1 MSRISSCASCH
12 GDILIPGHVQPQDQ
26 MRCPLCRPPFR
37 VQDVLAS
44 SILAPPEAIPIP
56 RSPAGIAGA
65 LWRSAGQPVDTAD
78 LDVES
83 ISVTPR
89 PRKKQPGVLSHLIG
103 VVGGGLLGLSL
114 GYLGLLRFGGPRIRL
129 PGSCRQAPPWVTA
142 PINLPFLK
150 GKADDRGAAGNDR
163 G

>member
-1 MSRISSCASCH
+1 MSV
-12 GDILIPGHVQPQDQ
+12 VQ
-26 MRCPLCRPPFR
+26 RTFR

-56 RSPAGIAGA
+56 RSPIGIAGTA
-65 LWRSAGQPVDTAD
+65 GARAGQPVDTAD

-114 GYLGLLRFGGPRIRL
+114 GYLGLLRFGGPRTIFWKL
-129 PGSCRQAPPWVTA
+129 PISSPLGHGADQSP
-142 PINLPFLK
+142 LPQ
-150 GKADDRGAAGNDR
+150 GEDR
-163 G
+163 